1 MKQVLCTFINDIF
14 NSKHHKILSECREKN
29 LYDYYMY
36 TQLNRTTIKEIIVKD
51 HLNKN
56 LCRSLAYD
64 NFRCLRN
71 IQKYFDKCDN
81 NL

>member
-14 NSKHHKILSECREKN
+14 NSKHHNILSACLVQN

-36 TQLNRTTIKEIIVKD
+36 MQLNRTNIKEIIVKD

-56 LCRSLAYD
+56 LCTSLAYD

-71 IQKYFDKCDN
+71 I
-81 NL
+81 